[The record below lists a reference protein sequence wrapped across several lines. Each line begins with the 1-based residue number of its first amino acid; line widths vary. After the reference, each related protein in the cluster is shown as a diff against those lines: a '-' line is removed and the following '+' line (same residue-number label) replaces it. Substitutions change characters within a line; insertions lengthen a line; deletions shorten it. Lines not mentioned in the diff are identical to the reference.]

1 MFKIS
6 NLELSFSKRKKKLV
20 FFLFSNFEKRLLAS
34 TQMIIPRI
42 KTEKMKI
49 Y

>member
-6 NLELSFSKRKKKLV
+6 NLKFNFSKKEKILV
-20 FFLFSNFEKRLLAS
+20 FFLFSNFENRLLAS

-42 KTEKMKI
+42 KIEKMKI